1 MGSWGS
7 WLQQSGAGSGAGY
20 SSTLAAFASP
30 AQAQSSATQESS
42 ALGQEFLGTLRSMA
56 DCSAAGEELTLDHLV
71 GGLRATYVLRHWH
84 TLSCLQLMVRPFCCD
99 LRGVF
104 VRIDP
109 LCCVDRKPLRAA
121 SAAAAVE

>member
-30 AQAQSSATQESS
+30 AQAQSSATLESS
-42 ALGQEFLGTLRSMA
+42 ALGQEFLGTLREMA
-56 DCSAAGEELTLDHLV
+56 DYSAAGEELTLDHLV

-84 TLSCLQLMVRPFCCD
+84 TLSCLHATLTLPLAQAQADGRGARP
-99 LRGVF
+99 LQGHH
-104 VRIDP
+104 
-109 LCCVDRKPLRAA
+109 DR
-121 SAAAAVE
+121 

>member
-42 ALGQEFLGTLRSMA
+42 ALGQEFLARCGRWRTVALQERS
-56 DCSAAGEELTLDHLV
+56 
-71 GGLRATYVLRHWH
+71 
-84 TLSCLQLMVRPFCCD
+84 
-99 LRGVF
+99 
-104 VRIDP
+104 
-109 LCCVDRKPLRAA
+109 
-121 SAAAAVE
+121 